1 MQDFDLKC
9 IAKPVASCPARET
22 SPRALPYVVKVAL
35 EATMLNQQRRKGN
48 SSMQDVLSRVQKAF
62 ESAFHIDPQTVT
74 IDSSPEDIPA
84 WDSMGHVEL
93 ASSLER
99 TFGLTFDV
107 DDLMEME
114 NVKEILRIVQSKL
127 EKVPSAQVQ

>member
-1 MQDFDLKC
+1 MEDLL
-9 IAKPVASCPARET
+9 A
-22 SPRALPYVVKVAL
+22 
-35 EATMLNQQRRKGN
+35 
-48 SSMQDVLSRVQKAF
+48 RVQKAF

-74 IDSSPEDIPA
+74 IDTTPNDIPA

-99 TFGLTFDV
+99 AFGLTFDV

-114 NVKEILRIVQSKL
+114 NVKEIFRIVQSKL
-127 EKVPSAQVQ
+127 DKVQGAQLQ